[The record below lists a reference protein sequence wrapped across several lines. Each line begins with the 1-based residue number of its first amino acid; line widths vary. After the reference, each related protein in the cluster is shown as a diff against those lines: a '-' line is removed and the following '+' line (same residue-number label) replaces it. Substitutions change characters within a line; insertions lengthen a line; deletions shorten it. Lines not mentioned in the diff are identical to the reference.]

1 MNVKDRRLDG
11 VVQYCGSPSHLF
23 PADQTN
29 RDVSI
34 NLYLAS
40 VLYSIFPIHIYIHVY
55 IYIKKKRIGELC
67 ILKAHQVQRIIKN
80 VFNKK

>member
-40 VLYSIFPIHIYIHVY
+40 VLYSIFPIHIYIY
-55 IYIKKKRIGELC
+55 TQKRIGELC